1 MGRKDA
7 NNSRLPIEQY
17 RKQIGKQDYKKTK
30 SVLKETKIKA
40 EAKRSAPGIRD
51 TVLILVAVLILLFVV
66 YSFFYL
72 NLAKEIE
79 LDIDLDD
86 N

>member
-7 NNSRLPIEQY
+7 NNSRLPIDQY
-17 RKQIGKQDYKKTK
+17 RKQIGKQDYKKNK

-51 TVLILVAVLILLFVV
+51 IILILVAVLILLFVV